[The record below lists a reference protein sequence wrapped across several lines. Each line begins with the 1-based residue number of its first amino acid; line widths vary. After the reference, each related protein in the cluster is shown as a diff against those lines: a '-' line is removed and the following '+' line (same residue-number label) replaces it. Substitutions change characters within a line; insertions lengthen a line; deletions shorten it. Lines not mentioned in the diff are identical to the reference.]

1 MKYLVTLASQ
11 RGECGLPLASVLRVL
26 CGSSWHPRVACPHL
40 RLGTGEREAG
50 RRMATRQVWLL
61 RTHVAQRLH
70 KLDRERKRDRKEASW
85 RKSPRVTLGV
95 RRKS

>member
-1 MKYLVTLASQ
+1 M
-11 RGECGLPLASVLRVL
+11 E
-26 CGSSWHPRVACPHL
+26 
-40 RLGTGEREAG
+40 EREAG
-50 RRMATRQVWLL
+50 RRTATQQVWFS

-95 RRKS
+95 RRKC